1 MTSVKIMS
9 QVNIGLDQ
17 LLSGVAQLET
27 ADLEQ
32 FVGQVNSLLEQRKVP
47 NLSRRET
54 ELLEQI
60 NQGLPEL
67 IQQRYDALQIKLHEE
82 SIMSEEH
89 QELLDLIDTVEQAST
104 DRLQALI
111 ELAQLRQISLNA
123 LMNQLDIHHPPVYA

>member
-1 MTSVKIMS
+1 MTSVQITS

-32 FVGQVNSLLEQRKVP
+32 FVGQVNLLLAQRRGP
-47 NLSRRET
+47 NLPQRET

-60 NQGLPEL
+60 NRGLPEP

-82 SIMSEEH
+82 SILPEEH
-89 QELLDLIDTVEQAST
+89 QELLGLIDTVEQASA

-111 ELAQLRQISLNA
+111 ELAQLRQISLDA
-123 LMNQLDIHHPPVYA
+123 LMHQLQIHHPPVYA

>member
-1 MTSVKIMS
+1 MTSVQITS

-32 FVGQVNSLLEQRKVP
+32 FVGQVNLLLAQRKVP
-47 NLSRRET
+47 NLPQRET
-54 ELLEQI
+54 VLLEQI
-60 NQGLPEL
+60 NQGLPEQ
-67 IQQRYDALQIKLHEE
+67 IQQRYDALQAKLHEA
-82 SIMSEEH
+82 SITTEEH
-89 QELLDLIDTVEQAST
+89 QELLGLIDTVEQASA

-111 ELAQLRQISLNA
+111 ELAQLRQISLDA

>member
-47 NLSRRET
+47 NLPRRET